1 MALFLTLGGHRIV
14 LGACLDSFSVY
25 PAGGILTEERWLL
38 HLNELLRHSMS
49 VGLRAA
55 APPAIALL
63 LANFV
68 TAMIGRTL
76 PQLNIMAIGFNLN
89 VTIMILVLTTS
100 MSTIGWV
107 FQNELVEWIEMT
119 TTFFNAPE
127 TSTRSTSANLPTSA
141 KLLTS
146 ASLSTSASLQEVA
159 SGR

>member
-1 MALFLTLGGHRIV
+1 
-14 LGACLDSFSVY
+14 
-25 PAGGILTEERWLL
+25 
-38 HLNELLRHSMS
+38 
-49 VGLRAA
+49 
-55 APPAIALL
+55 
-63 LANFV
+63 
-68 TAMIGRTL
+68 MIGRTL

-119 TTFFNAPE
+119 TTLFNAPE